1 MLETLFGGI
10 LGGVFRLAPEIL
22 KWLDRK
28 DERKHELDMLGAEKD
43 IAVIRGEMALRQ
55 AEVHYGEVELDALKG
70 AYAEQAATATAA
82 GKFVAGLS
90 ALVRPLVT
98 YWFVILYSLVKLANM
113 TTAFAHGADWKQVLI
128 TCWTHDDMAI
138 LNFILTFWFV
148 GRTIEKKNGAA

>member
-1 MLETLFGGI
+1 MLETLLGSLFGGI
-10 LGGVFRLAPEIL
+10 FRLAPEIL

-28 DERKHELDMLGAEKD
+28 DERAHELSMMSAEKD
-43 IAVIRGEMALRQ
+43 IAVAKGEIALRE

-90 ALVRPLVT
+90 ALVRPVVT
-98 YWFVILYSLVKLANM
+98 FWFVILYSLVKLANM
-113 TTAFAHGADWKQVLI
+113 SVAFAHGADWKMVLI
-128 TCWTHDDMAI
+128 TCWTVDDMAI